1 MAFTYRDSTI
11 TITIASTAN
20 GAFTSPSTAYDNATN
35 KDAEGLVQVKV
46 KTNASGTSSAG
57 FVSVYLCRSA
67 DNGTTY
73 DDAASGRAVRLG
85 TFPAVAN
92 ATTYIA
98 SFSTAPF
105 GLLPQKCK
113 VLLENQ
119 TGAALDS
126 TGGNHAETIETVN
139 LG

>member
-11 TITIASTAN
+11 TITVASLAN
-20 GAFTSPSTAYDNATN
+20 ASFATSSAYDNSSN
-35 KDAEGLVQVKV
+35 KDAEGLIQVKV
-46 KTNASGTSSAG
+46 KTNAAGTSSAG
-57 FVSVYLCRSA
+57 FVSVYLARSA

-73 DDAASGRAVRLG
+73 DDSVSGRSVRIG
-85 TFPAVAN
+85 TMPCVAN

-98 SFSTAPF
+98 SFSTSPF
-105 GLLPQKCK
+105 GLLPQKFK

-126 TGGNHAETIETVN
+126 TGGSHAVTIETVN